1 MIINSEKKLG
11 ESYKTFFVND
21 DIINCPV
28 TKCEV
33 LQKGCQAPFSTT
45 ELNYFSILE
54 EDDFAL

>member
-33 LQKGCQAPFSTT
+33 LQKGCKTPFSTT